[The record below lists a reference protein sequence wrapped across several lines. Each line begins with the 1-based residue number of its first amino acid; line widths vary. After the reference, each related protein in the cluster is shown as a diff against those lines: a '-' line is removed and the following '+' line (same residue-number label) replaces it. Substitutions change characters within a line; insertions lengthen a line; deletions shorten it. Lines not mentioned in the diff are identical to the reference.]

1 MSFSDLRS
9 IGLKDAEIR
18 VYEHL
23 VENGEELLS
32 AIPEKLGMDAEAAR
46 SAVEE
51 LARIGAIESKS
62 GRLTPVAPKAFLQRY
77 MKKQEMECDLRISEL
92 RATVGR
98 LQSTLEPLYAE
109 KRLGMRMEELLQAID
124 GLPAMELETV
134 KIIASANAEV
144 CILAEEFSWYDKVR
158 EELLSALERK
168 VAVRVILLVKD
179 GKVAQRVEDMKQHG
193 IEVRFSGGEWR
204 NTRFTIVDSRELIF
218 LIWARKS
225 DSSRIYYRPGYTKNP
240 GLVSVFHDSFDL
252 LWERAD
258 RL

>member
-23 VENGEELLS
+23 VENGEDLLS
-32 AIPEKLGMDAEAAR
+32 SIPEKLGMGAEATK

-51 LARIGAIESKS
+51 LASIGAVEVKS
-62 GRLTPVAPKAFLQRY
+62 GRVTPIAPKAFLQRY
-77 MKKQEMECDLRISEL
+77 MKKQEVECDLRISEI
-92 RATVGR
+92 RATVSR

-109 KRLGMRMEELLQAID
+109 KRLGMRMEELLQVID

-134 KIIASANAEV
+134 KIISRANEEV

-168 VAVRVILLVKD
+168 VVVRVILLVKD
-179 GKVAQRVEDMKQHG
+179 GKVEQRVNDMKQNG
-193 IEVRFSGGEWR
+193 VEVRFSGREWR
-204 NTRFTIVDSRELIF
+204 NTRFTIVDSKELIF

-240 GLVSVFHDSFDL
+240 GLVSTFHDSFDL
-252 LWERAD
+252 LWERAV